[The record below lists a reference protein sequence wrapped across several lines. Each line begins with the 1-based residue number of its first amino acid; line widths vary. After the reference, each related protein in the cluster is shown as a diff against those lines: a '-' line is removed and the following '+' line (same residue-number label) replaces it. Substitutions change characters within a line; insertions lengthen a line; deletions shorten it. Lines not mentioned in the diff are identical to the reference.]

1 MKYDKTVK
9 IWNARNG
16 TCLRT
21 LKGHSDT
28 VFSAAFSHDSSWVV
42 SASGDRT
49 AKIWDVSNGACL
61 QTLEGHDGRVIDV
74 TFSHD
79 STRLQL
85 TFNQGNTTIAWVTDS
100 GAPFQATQPK
110 AFNFKRPSD
119 PQRGS
124 RGVTSDE
131 KWLKQGCRKILWLPS
146 EFRPDCSAAS
156 GAMVAIGTASGKVWI
171 YRLDCK
177 DQ

>member
-1 MKYDKTVK
+1 M
-9 IWNARNG
+9 
-16 TCLRT
+16 
-21 LKGHSDT
+21 
-28 VFSAAFSHDSSWVV
+28 
-42 SASGDRT
+42 
-49 AKIWDVSNGACL
+49 SNGACL
-61 QTLEGHDGRVIDV
+61 QTLEGHIGGVIGV
-74 TFSHD
+74 TFSHDSILVASASDDNTIRIWDSNNGVGLQTMESPRSSICTVTFSRD

-85 TFNQGNTTIAWVTDS
+85 TLNQGNTTIAWVTDS
-100 GAPFQATQPK
+100 GAPSQATQPK
-110 AFNFKRPSD
+110 AFNFKRARD

-131 KWLKQGCRKILWLPS
+131 KWLTQGSRKILWLPS

-171 YRLDCK
+171 CRLDGK